1 MTEKTRQPRPAP
13 RGDGR
18 PKGPPQQQSL
28 VPAGANPA
36 LAQLLRQLQQLV
48 VQLRS
53 WVQGVLGKKAPP
65 PPPEPVRRRPAPAAP
80 QPPPMQPEEKAW
92 FDRLGA
98 DEQASY
104 LALPQAQRKLVRADD
119 EGRRR
124 LRSESR
130 AEAGAEE
137 STAQKSSRLVQE
149 IFSTFLYVPPSDPNR
164 SLRDAAVQT
173 VANLLRASGDNVAVA
188 KTRTMLSLLE
198 RPEFTAGLMIRV
210 EEELAAMPK
219 PTRRG
224 APTYAEA
231 FNGLRSS
238 LLQHVE
244 KLIYPD
250 LSSEELVR
258 ELVDA
263 VVESVDQQPRSRRQN
278 KVSRKI
284 AFEGR
289 HIRG

>member
-1 MTEKTRQPRPAP
+1 MTEKTREPRPAP
-13 RGDGR
+13 KGDGR
-18 PKGPPQQQSL
+18 PKGPQQKSL
-28 VPAGANPA
+28 VPAGGNPA
-36 LAQLLRQLQQLV
+36 LAQALRQLQEL
-48 VQLRS
+48 LTRFGT
-53 WVQGVLGKKAPP
+53 WVQGLFGKKPP
-65 PPPEPVRRRPAPAAP
+65 PPPSEPVRQRPVSAPN

-92 FDRLGA
+92 FDRLGPE
-98 DEQASY
+98 EQASY
-104 LALPQAQRKLVRADD
+104 LALPQAQRKLVRSDD

-130 AEAGAEE
+130 AQDGAEE

-149 IFSTFLYVPPSDPNR
+149 IFATFHYVPPQDPNR

-173 VANLLRASGDNVAVA
+173 VANVLRASGDNVAVA

-198 RPEFTAGLMIRV
+198 RPEFTAGLLARV
-210 EEELAAMPK
+210 EQELAALPK

-224 APTYAEA
+224 APTYTEA
-231 FNGLRSS
+231 FGGLRSS
-238 LLQHVE
+238 LLVHVE

-250 LSSEELVR
+250 LSAEELVR

-263 VVESVDQQPRSRRQN
+263 VVESVDQQPRQRRAN